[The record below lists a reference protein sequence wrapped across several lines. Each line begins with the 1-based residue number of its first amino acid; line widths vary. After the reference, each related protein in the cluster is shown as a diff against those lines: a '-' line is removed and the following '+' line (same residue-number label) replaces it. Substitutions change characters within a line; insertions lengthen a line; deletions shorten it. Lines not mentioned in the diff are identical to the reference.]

1 MPNVQPVISGLDT
14 ELAEEPSLL
23 SKFRSRALDAIPSSS
38 ILVGAG
44 DSYCAALCAS
54 HLSQSESLV
63 LDPYELIAA
72 PKLARSKTVVFV
84 SVSGRTKSNLAAARA
99 VRRFAEE
106 RIGVTSVEGSP
117 LAKEVDRVVLLP
129 FDYQPRSPGLAS
141 FALSLACTSR
151 LLSVDIGMNFERASL
166 VGRKLSRR
174 LALSRMGTT
183 FFLGNRALYAVA
195 MYAAAKLY
203 EFFGAPAHY
212 QRLEEFSH
220 MELFSIR
227 RGDAVNIYD
236 GSDPLQ
242 IGRTL
247 TSSLRI
253 AGYDASFVSAGKASE
268 TVEVF
273 AALFAT
279 QFAVLRWA
287 KEKGIKKPRLLGAGK
302 RLAISDS
309 MIY

>member
-1 MPNVQPVISGLDT
+1 MISGLDA

-23 SKFRSRALDAIPSSS
+23 SKFRSRAPEAIPSGS

-44 DSYCAALCAS
+44 DSYCAALCAL
-54 HLSQSESLV
+54 HLSRSESFV

-84 SVSGRTKSNLAAARA
+84 SVSGRTKSNVAAARA

-106 RIGVTSVEGSP
+106 RIGVTSNEVSP

-129 FDYQPRSPGLAS
+129 FDYRPRSPGLAS
-141 FALSLACTSR
+141 FALSLACSSR
-151 LLSVDIGMNFERASL
+151 LLSVDLGLDFERASS
-166 VGRKLSRR
+166 VGRRLSRR
-174 LALSRMGTT
+174 LAFSRTGST

-212 QRLEEFSH
+212 QKLEEFSH
-220 MELFSIR
+220 MELFSVK
-227 RGDAVNIYD
+227 RGDAVNVYD

-242 IGRTL
+242 IGRAL
-247 TSSLRI
+247 TKSLST
-253 AGYDASFVSAGKASE
+253 AGYDVGFVSSGKASE
-268 TVEVF
+268 TAQVF
-273 AALFAT
+273 TAVFAT

-287 KEKGIKKPRLLGAGK
+287 KETGIKRPHLLDAGRK
-302 RLAISDS
+302 LAISDS